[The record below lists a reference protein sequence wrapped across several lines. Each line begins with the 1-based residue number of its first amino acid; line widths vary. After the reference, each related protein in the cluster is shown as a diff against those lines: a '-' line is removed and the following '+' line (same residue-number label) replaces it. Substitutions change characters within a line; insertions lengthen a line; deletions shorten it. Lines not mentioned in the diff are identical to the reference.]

1 MMGQEGRGKPQNR
14 NSFSG
19 NKNYQSGRNY
29 QSRGNSQ
36 NKGNS
41 KRDFYSQN
49 NSESR
54 EAYAPYNF
62 VPFADC
68 VLQRY
73 EDTDELPDYEK
84 IDPQLKTGELVVS
97 IEAKMPVY
105 VSNGNE
111 KNEDFFKGTN
121 GNYQIPGSSVRGLI
135 RENMQILGFGLIR
148 EGEDISD
155 SQIYFRNVA
164 GAKDSVSY
172 NVKKYYDNA
181 LGVEQKRINSKP
193 VSEPKKVLA
202 GYLHNENGEFYI
214 TESRYIRVSR
224 KNPKMAAFK
233 DRQTGKIFTATTRRV
248 GYTEGE
254 NIVKDIVPFEKK
266 RPGMKEGVL
275 LFTGNAIGKKEN
287 HLYVFEKENTENRK
301 EIIAEEDILSY
312 KEDWENR
319 ENSLKGGKYAPEFWR
334 LPEPGESKPVFYIKE
349 CNGHTYFGM
358 SLFLRIGYPHTIAEG
373 LPAYHKQLNANEK
386 VVLDYPYSILGF
398 AKENKAYRSRVSVG
412 DFNLESGKRCERIYR
427 LLGAEPKPSW
437 YAGYLNDKE
446 NYAKDHFTL
455 RGYKQYWMREKVYE
469 VPQNSG
475 AKKGTEEKDSKME
488 KKVRPF
494 DVGTKFKGVIR
505 FRNLHEDEL
514 GLLLWTLLLET
525 GCYQSIGMG
534 APNGLGRVQIQVE
547 ELREMS
553 VSSLYSIKGF
563 QAGLQER
570 NENIEK
576 YINAYKKFAKEKT
589 TASNGAKR
597 DIESL
602 SEIKDFFFMRNISPL
617 KEKKMKYMEL
627 SDYRNLNVSLKTVK
641 QIREET
647 KRE

>member
-1 MMGQEGRGKPQNR
+1 MMGQEKRRKSQNR

-19 NKNYQSGRNY
+19 NKNC
-29 QSRGNSQ
+29 QSR
-36 NKGNS
+36 GNS
-41 KRDFYSQN
+41 KRDFCSQN
-49 NSESR
+49 NSVSR

-62 VPFADC
+62 VPFSDC
-68 VLQRY
+68 VIRRY
-73 EDTDELPDYEK
+73 KDMDELPDYEK
-84 IDPQLKTGELVVS
+84 IDPKLKTGELVVS

-148 EGEDISD
+148 AGEDISD

-164 GAKDSVSY
+164 GSKESLGDY
-172 NVKKYYDNA
+172 VKKYYNNA

-214 TESRYIRVSR
+214 RESRYIRVSR

-233 DRQTGKIFTATTRRV
+233 DEETGKIFTATTRRV

-254 NIVKDIVPFEKK
+254 NIVKEIVPFEKK
-266 RPGMKEGVL
+266 WPGMKEGVL

-312 KEDWENR
+312 QEDWENR
-319 ENSLKGGKYAPEFWR
+319 ENSLKGGKYAPEFWK
-334 LPEPGESKPVFYIKE
+334 LPQPGETKPVFYIKE

-373 LPAYHKQLNANEK
+373 LPVHHKELNSKEKEK
-386 VVLDYPYSILGF
+386 VILDYPYSILGF
-398 AKENKAYRSRVSVG
+398 TKENKAYRSRISVG
-412 DFNLESGKRCERIYR
+412 NFNLESGKRCERIYR
-427 LLGAEPKPSW
+427 LLVAEPKPSW
-437 YAGYLNDKE
+437 YAGYLNDKD
-446 NYAKDHFTL
+446 NYVKDRFTL

-469 VPQNSG
+469 IPQNSV
-475 AKKGTEEKDSKME
+475 AKKGTEEKNSKME
-488 KKVRPF
+488 KRVRPF
-494 DVGTKFKGVIR
+494 DAGTKFKGVIR

-514 GLLLWTLLLET
+514 GLLLWTLLLEN

-534 APNGLGRVQIQVE
+534 APNGFGRVKIRVE

-553 VSSLYSIKGF
+553 VPSLYSIKGF
-563 QAGLQER
+563 QDGLQDK
-570 NENIEK
+570 NEDIEK
-576 YINAYKKFAKEKT
+576 YINAYKKFAKEKA

-597 DIESL
+597 DIESFL
-602 SEIKDFFFMRNISPL
+602 EIKDFFFMRNISPL
-617 KEKKMKYMEL
+617 KEKEMKYMEL
-627 SDYRNLNVSLKTVK
+627 SDYRNLNIGLKTVK